1 MNPHTFHL
9 NSPVQL
15 LIDPAD
21 QASANSSWVAPFA
34 TGWRAERAVFV
45 LTVGTI
51 AAEEIDFKVT
61 QAQDASGTGAKDVTG
76 AAITQISAA
85 GGNEV
90 ATIEV
95 GPGAL
100 DDANGFKYLRAEVTV
115 DGAGAEPYSVLLV
128 KHRLRH
134 AVSDAI
140 DSSYSQQVVVE

>member
-34 TGWRAERAVFV
+34 SGYRAERAVFIMP
-45 LTVGTI
+45 VGTI
-51 AAEEIDFKVT
+51 AAEEIDLKIT
-61 QAQDASGTGAKDVTG
+61 QATDSSGTGAKDITG
-76 AAITQISAA
+76 AAITQITTA

-90 ATIEV
+90 VSIEI

-100 DDANGFKYLRAEVTV
+100 DDANGFKYVRAEVTV
-115 DGAGAEPYSVLLV
+115 DNAGAEPYAVLLV

-140 DSSYSQQVVVE
+140 DSTYSQYVVVE